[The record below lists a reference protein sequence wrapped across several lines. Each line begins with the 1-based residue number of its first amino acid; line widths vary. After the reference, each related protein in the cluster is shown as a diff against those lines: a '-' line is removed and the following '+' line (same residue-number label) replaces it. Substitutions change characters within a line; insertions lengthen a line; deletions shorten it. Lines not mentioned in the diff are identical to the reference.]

1 MNFTKEGAWTAN
13 KLMKISC
20 LISLII
26 RDLQIKNYYELIAI
40 PTKKAKIKRLTMSSV
55 SKGVRHME
63 VPYIANG
70 NKRRHNHFRKVFG
83 QYLLQP

>member
-1 MNFTKEGAWTAN
+1 MNFTKEDTWTAN

-26 RDLQIKNYYELIAI
+26 RGLQVKNHNELIAI
-40 PTKKAKIKRLTMSSV
+40 PTKKAKIKRLAMSSV

-63 VPYIANG
+63 VSYIADG
-70 NKRRHNHFRKVFG
+70 NKPRHSHFRKVFG